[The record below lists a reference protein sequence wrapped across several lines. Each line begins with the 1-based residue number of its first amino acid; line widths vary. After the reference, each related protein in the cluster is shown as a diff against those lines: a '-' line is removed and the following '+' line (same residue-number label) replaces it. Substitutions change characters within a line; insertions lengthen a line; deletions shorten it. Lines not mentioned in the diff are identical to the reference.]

1 MQRFQRG
8 ENPLKIIRYSKA
20 IKFSSGEVSNLQS
33 RIGTMEEVRK
43 YAESVAKE
51 NGVEVEI
58 IL

>member
-1 MQRFQRG
+1 M
-8 ENPLKIIRYSKA
+8 KIIRYSKA

-33 RIGTMEEVRK
+33 RIGTMEEVQR

-51 NGVEVEI
+51 NGAEVEI